1 VELLKIK
8 RTQGKLILLV
18 FCIFLGNFVITM
30 NNEVS
35 VDASSVNPVI
45 DELTTTADCEWLL
58 MIYFCGDMNL
68 EICTVDAI
76 NELESAF
83 TYTGEV
89 EVLVFIDRI
98 PGNDQSCG
106 NWTTSRYYHLLP
118 DDDPM
123 SIGSELLFDL
133 GELNMGYGQSL
144 RNFVSWA
151 NSTYSANKKAFMIMG
166 HGGGISGMGTD
177 ETNEDYLD
185 LDEWQQ
191 AMSGYH
197 FDLLVTESCGMGFL
211 EVAYEFQTFVD
222 YITFS
227 QQPMW
232 ADSINY
238 NGLIEAL
245 CLDPTMEP
253 WEFGDVVGSTFYY
266 EWPYRHMETYSMVN
280 CSRLAPIVSAL
291 TNVSEELTALL
302 PTYYEEIQ
310 ESRKRMSR
318 VFYYEV
324 DIGTMIK
331 VFKEDFPSET
341 SLIADLDILNATYYN
356 SILFNYNSRYSQNN
370 TGMSL
375 YFPCDSFM
383 DQFYPQYTNDSL
395 TSGLD
400 GFDFTNNT
408 LWDEFIGNYT
418 EIVENLTQPTN
429 EYFAIAHNV
438 KTTYNKEAEI
448 PILYGLTIS
457 EAGIYNITAQ
467 MTSGDV
473 YLAAINLYG
482 EDVFA
487 TSYLQ
492 SYVLNPDQGD
502 IEQMIHWL
510 DPGFCLI
517 LMGGYTD
524 STGTILVERIEPT
537 RISLDQEV
545 TGEFFE
551 ANGMMISRSSHIY
564 SELDLKAGR
573 YQVTVDAAY
582 PVGLE
587 VEIYGENNERIL
599 GSYNGISGA
608 NFTYELTLNAAEK
621 IVIGFC
627 SYTGSGSYCFKVT
640 LLEDLSV
647 SIAFYIV
654 PLSLILVSG
663 IYSRARK
670 KK

>member
-1 VELLKIK
+1 MKIK

-30 NNEVS
+30 SNETS
-35 VDASSVNPVI
+35 VDASSVNPVF

-68 EICTVDAI
+68 EICTVDSI
-76 NELESAF
+76 NELESTF
-83 TYTGEV
+83 IYTGEI
-89 EVLVFIDRI
+89 EVLICIDRI
-98 PGNDQSCG
+98 PGYDQSNG
-106 NWTTSRYYHLLP
+106 NWTTTRYYHLQP

-123 SIGSELLFDL
+123 SIGSELLFEL
-133 GELNMGYGQSL
+133 GETNMCQEESL

-151 NSTYSANKKAFMIMG
+151 NSTYTANKRAFMIMG
-166 HGGGISGMGTD
+166 HGGGLAGMGTD
-177 ETNEDYLD
+177 ETNEDVLR
-185 LDEWQQ
+185 LEEWQQ
-191 AMSGYH
+191 AMDGFH

-238 NGLIEAL
+238 NELIEAL
-245 CLDPTMEP
+245 CLNPAMEP

-291 TNVSEELTALL
+291 TNVSVELTALL

-310 ESRKRMSR
+310 ESRERMSR

-341 SLIADLDILNATYYN
+341 SLIAELDILYATYN
-356 SILFNYNSRYSQNN
+356 DAILFNYNSRYSRNN
-370 TGMSL
+370 TGLSL
-375 YFPCDSFM
+375 YFPCDSYV
-383 DQFYPQYTNDSL
+383 DQVLPQYTNDTL
-395 TSGLD
+395 PGPLD

-408 LWDEFIGNYT
+408 LWDEFIVEYT
-418 EIVENLTQPTN
+418 ASVENLTQPTN
-429 EYFAIAHNV
+429 EYFPLAHEI

-448 PILYGLTIS
+448 PIIYGLAIS

-467 MTSGDV
+467 MTTGDV
-473 YLAAINLYG
+473 YISAVNPWG
-482 EDVFA
+482 EDVFV
-487 TSYLQ
+487 SPYLQ

-517 LMGGYTD
+517 VMSGYTD

-537 RISLDQEV
+537 QISLDQEV

-551 ANGMMISRSSHIY
+551 TNGMLVPRSTHIY

-587 VEIYGENNERIL
+587 VEIYGEDNERIL
-599 GSYNGISGA
+599 GSYYGISGA
-608 NFTYELTLNAAEK
+608 NFTNELTLNAAEK

-640 LLEDLSV
+640 LLEDMSV
-647 SIAFYIV
+647 SIAFYII
-654 PLSLILVSG
+654 PLSLIVVSA
-663 IYSRARK
+663 IYSQVRK